1 MNHVFDVLH
10 ISKNVTIAKCP
21 NCYYDK
27 IQWMPISKVDIYKL
41 GYNPKGNLYTTI
53 HTDIIESAKQLEKEI
68 GDDKNKVHYALKSL
82 LKEHKV
88 KKVRGLGII
97 DRLFLPNYEHYF
109 TLT

>member
-1 MNHVFDVLH
+1 MKY
-10 ISKNVTIAKCP
+10 SKE
-21 NCYYDK
+21 
-27 IQWMPISKVDIYKL
+27 
-41 GYNPKGNLYTTI
+41 NL
-53 HTDIIESAKQLEKEI
+53 IESVYSIIKKSRNGRITAKQLEKEI
-68 GDDKNKVHYALKSL
+68 GDKNKVHYALKYL